1 MKKKLTI
8 LGSTGSIGTNT
19 IKVIKANDNL
29 LTVKYLTAGSNSEKL
44 IEQALELHPK
54 AVAIADDTK
63 YKKVK
68 TALAGKNIEVL
79 AGREGIL
86 DIAAREDTDLVL
98 NSIVGAPGLEP
109 TYKALLA
116 GKNIAL
122 SNKESLVM
130 AGAIIMNLA
139 AEKGV
144 KILPVDSEHSAIFQC
159 LQGEDKKSLNKLL
172 LTGSGGPFR
181 TRDPKTFDR
190 IKPAD
195 ALRHPTWN
203 MGRKITIDS
212 STMMNK
218 GLEVIEAKWL
228 FDVTPE
234 QIEVVVHPQSIVHSM
249 VEFVDGSII
258 AQLGLPDMKLPIQYA
273 IFYPGRKNVRWENTN
288 FAKIRQMTFE
298 APDFQKFPCLQ
309 LAYDALRRGGT
320 APAVLNVANEEAV
333 YAFLDGKIK
342 YTEIATLIEKALS
355 KIKVTDHPNI
365 HQILEI
371 EKTAR
376 EFIKTEIG

>member
-1 MKKKLTI
+1 MKKQLTI

-29 LTVKYLTAGSNSEKL
+29 LSVKYLTAGSNSERL

-54 AVAIADDTK
+54 AVAIADDRK
-63 YKKVK
+63 YKEVK

-190 IKPAD
+190 IKPDD

-228 FDVTPE
+228 FDVAPE

-258 AQLGLPDMKLPIQYA
+258 AQMGLPDMKLPIQYA
-273 IFYPGRKNVRWENTN
+273 IFYPERKNVKWENTN
-288 FAKIRQMTFE
+288 FAKIGQMTFE

-309 LAYDALRRGGT
+309 LAYDALQRGGT

-355 KIKVTDHPNI
+355 KIKVTDRPNI

-371 EKTAR
+371 EKTAK

>member
-1 MKKKLTI
+1 MKKQLTI

-29 LTVKYLTAGSNSEKL
+29 LSVKYLTAGSNSERL

-54 AVAIADDTK
+54 AVAIADDRK
-63 YKKVK
+63 YKEVK

-79 AGREGIL
+79 AGRESIL

-190 IKPAD
+190 IKPDD

-228 FDVTPE
+228 FDVAPE

-258 AQLGLPDMKLPIQYA
+258 AQMGLPDMKLPIQYA
-273 IFYPGRKNVRWENTN
+273 IFYPERKNVKWENTN
-288 FAKIRQMTFE
+288 FAKIGQMTFE

-309 LAYDALRRGGT
+309 LAYDALQRGGT

-355 KIKVTDHPNI
+355 KIKVTDRPNI

-371 EKTAR
+371 EKTAK